1 MDQQHKILFTG
12 LTGNLGREIIPL
24 LKKNNYIIYTTYK
37 YQKELDSISKDN
49 IKFINPIKCDLLS
62 EKDIIKMTNE
72 FKIEKLHFN
81 SIVNLV
87 GGFIYKDFISSN
99 IEDVKKMME
108 INLYSVFNICKHSPQ
123 ILLTSHNKS
132 IINMLTPYAEKPTT
146 GVSAYSSSKAAL
158 LNLSKSMAIEFQRY
172 DIRVNSIMTDTID
185 TPSNRL
191 EMPDANYYKW
201 IKPMQIFNAIKML
214 ISRESKFI
222 NGEIIKLSNE

>member
-1 MDQQHKILFTG
+1 MEQQYKILFTG

-37 YQKELDSISKDN
+37 YQKELDSISKDHF
-49 IKFINPIKCDLLS
+49 KFINPIKCDLLC
-62 EKDIIKMTNE
+62 EKDVIKMAAKL
-72 FKIEKLHFN
+72 KIEKIHFN

-99 IEDVKKMME
+99 LEDVQKMME
-108 INLYSVFNICKHSPQ
+108 INLYSVFNICKYSPQ

-132 IINMLTPYAEKPTT
+132 IINMLTPYAEKPAI

-158 LNLSKSMAIEFQRY
+158 LNLSKSIAIEFQKY

-191 EMPDANYYKW
+191 EMPDANFYKW
-201 IKPMQIFNAIKML
+201 IKPIQIFNAIKML
-214 ISRESKFI
+214 ISKESKFI